1 MTNQRLLRE
10 IDRRAK
16 VFELSDIALAKKAK
30 LGRDAVRDIRRRP
43 NTKPGFD
50 TIAAIAKALGCTVA
64 DLTGE
69 RPITAIKGT
78 DSVTVFEVHTSS
90 VAGMGLDGEFLPSP
104 ENAVG
109 EYTFPAVGFRQAFGT
124 APDGVIIDEVRGD
137 SQVPTLFPG
146 QRVMIDTRDRKPT
159 PPGFFLCWDGL
170 GMVLKRLELV
180 PGSDPPTVRLISDN
194 PKYKTYERTLEEAMI
209 FGRVIGTWTRL

>member
-1 MTNQRLLRE
+1 MNERLLKE

-16 VFELSDIALAKKAK
+16 VLGLSDIALAKKAG

-43 NTKPGFD
+43 TSKPGFD
-50 TIAAIAKALGCTVA
+50 TVAAIAAALGCSVS

-69 RPITAIKGT
+69 RPVTPIKT
-78 DSVTVFEVHTSS
+78 RNAVTIFEVNTSAA
-90 VAGMGLDGEFLPSP
+90 AGLGTDGEFLPTA
-104 ENAVG
+104 EQAVA
-109 EYTFPAVGFRQAFGT
+109 EYTFPAVGFRQAFGA

-159 PPGFFLCWDGL
+159 PPGFFLCWDGM
-170 GMVLKRLELV
+170 GMVLKRIELV
-180 PGSDPPTVRLISDN
+180 PGSDPPTLRLISDN
-194 PKYKTYERTLEEAMI
+194 EKYRTYERTIEEAMI

>member
-1 MTNQRLLRE
+1 MTTQRLLKE

-16 VFELSDIALAKKAK
+16 VFDLSDIALAKKAG

-43 NTKPGFD
+43 NTKPGLE
-50 TIAAIAKALGCTVA
+50 TVSAIAKALGCTVA

-69 RPITAIKGT
+69 RVATAIRSP
-78 DSVTVFEVHTSS
+78 DSVTVFEVNTAAF
-90 VAGMGLDGEFLPSP
+90 AGMGLDGEFMASP
-104 ENAVG
+104 DKAVA
-109 EYTFPAVGFRQAFGT
+109 EYTFPAAGFRQAFGSP
-124 APDGVIIDEVRGD
+124 PDGVIIDEVRGD

-146 QRVMIDTRDRKPT
+146 QRVMVDTRDRKPT

-170 GMVLKRLELV
+170 GMVLKRIELV
-180 PGSDPPTVRLISDN
+180 PGSDPPTIRLISDN

-209 FGRVIGTWTRL
+209 FGRVIGTWTRF

>member
-1 MTNQRLLRE
+1 MTQRLLKE

-16 VFELSDIALAKKAK
+16 VFGLSDIALAKRAG

-43 NTKPGFD
+43 TTKPGYD
-50 TIAAIAKALGCTVA
+50 TIRAIAKALGCTVD

-69 RPITAIKGT
+69 RPITPIRSR
-78 DSVTVFEVHTSS
+78 DSVIVFEVNTAS
-90 VAGMGLDGEFLPSP
+90 VAGVGLDGEFMPSP

-109 EYTFPAVGFRQAFGT
+109 EYTFPAAGFRQAFGS

-146 QRVMIDTRDRKPT
+146 QRVMINTLDRKPT

-170 GMVLKRLELV
+170 GMVLKRIELV